1 MVLSTVHCLRTKE
14 IEEVDLTSA
23 SHHWHSVSDYVLSLL
38 HFFFFFFFFFLSF
51 FFYFFFFFFFFFF
64 LFFSFS
70 FFLLSLSLS
79 FLKDVTLWSTELSLQ
94 F

>member
-1 MVLSTVHCLRTKE
+1 MVLSTVHCCLRTKE

-23 SHHWHSVSDYVLSLL
+23 SHHWHSVSNYVLSL
-38 HFFFFFFFFFLSF
+38 
-51 FFYFFFFFFFFFF
+51 
-64 LFFSFS
+64 

>member
-1 MVLSTVHCLRTKE
+1 MVLSTVHCCLRTKE

-38 HFFFFFFFFFLSF
+38 HVFV
-51 FFYFFFFFFFFFF
+51 F
-64 LFFSFS
+64 LF